1 MNRWICL
8 TSCLC
13 IGLLLAFAALPG
25 CNKGEP
31 AKVTPEDT
39 KKDQPEH
46 DHPDAG
52 PHRGPLAEW
61 GSEEY
66 HAEFTLDP
74 GNKQV
79 TVYILDAKAKAA
91 PTIDAAKITNVRVS
105 VVGSKPLIKVDLKHD
120 AKLSDAK
127 GIAFIGTHDHFAK
140 AAEMTL
146 NISGNVGDKPYSGD
160 VTYKPSK
167 GAQLFL
173 TPSRIYTAADIKANG
188 NQAPAEKFKGKV
200 WAHEEDLKPGDKI
213 CPVTKNKADP
223 ECAWIVKGQRYEFCC
238 PPCLDKFIGWAH
250 NQPDKVKDAHEYVFR
265 GN

>member
-1 MNRWICL
+1 MNCLIRL

-13 IGLLLAFAALPG
+13 IGAMLVFAALPG

-31 AKVTPEDT
+31 ANVTDKDK

-61 GSEEY
+61 GIEEY
-66 HAEFTLDP
+66 HAEFTVDTA
-74 GNKQV
+74 NKQV
-79 TVYILDAKAKAA
+79 TIYILDDKAKAA
-91 PTIDAAKITNVRVS
+91 PKIDAAKITNVKVS
-105 VVGSKPLIKVDLKHD
+105 IVGSKPLISVDLKHD

-140 AAEMTL
+140 AAEITL
-146 NISGNVGDKPYSGD
+146 NISGKVDGKPYSNE
-160 VTYKPSK
+160 VNYKPLKST
-167 GAQLFL
+167 QLYL
-173 TPSRIYTAADIKANG
+173 TPGGIYTSADIKANG
-188 NQAPAEKFKGKV
+188 NTTPAEKFKDKT
-200 WAHEEDLKPGDKI
+200 WAHDDDLKPGDKF
-213 CPVTKNKADP
+213 CPVTKNKADS

-250 NQPDKVKDAHEYVFR
+250 SQPEKIKNPKEYVFK
-265 GN
+265 GM